1 MERNKAQN
9 TQEAL
14 TRFKREDLRNLLTA
28 ELAKDRN
35 DIDDSL
41 VRQLLGELET
51 RGKDLSFADDETVE
65 SACEKF
71 QLDMEKNSPKR
82 KRWYQR
88 WMLKVASVVLVLGI
102 LFFVLPGFAQADDI
116 QGVLT
121 WWSDSV
127 FQFFKPGEQPL
138 MQEYVYETDHPGLQ
152 KIYDAVTELG
162 VTDPVVPRWM
172 PNGFELISLDV
183 FQLSSDVTF
192 FASMDNGSESILLS
206 VTIHN
211 EDVLLQHE
219 KDKQDMEIWDLAGR
233 EHYVISNLDEVIVTW
248 VVDKIECVIIT
259 GCPKEEVYKIIKS
272 IYISEG

>member
-127 FQFFKPGEQPL
+127 FQIFSPGQYPVV
-138 MQEYVYETDHPGLQ
+138 QEYVFETDHDGLQ
-152 KIYDAVTELG
+152 QIYEAVVEMG
-162 VTDPVVPRWM
+162 IEKPIVPRWL
-172 PNGFELISLDV
+172 PDGFELVELKV
-183 FQLSSDVTF
+183 FQMAEDRSLVARLQSEEEKVLFTLIIHKEEATF
-192 FASMDNGSESILLS
+192 QYEK
-206 VTIHN
+206 N
-211 EDVLLQHE
+211 EENVAFWE
-219 KDKQDMEIWDLAGR
+219 LAGN
-233 EHYVISNLDEVIVTW
+233 EHYVLSNKHEKIVAWMTNG
-248 VVDKIECVIIT
+248 IECTVIT
-259 GCPKEEVYKIIKS
+259 DCPEEEVYRMIKS
-272 IYISEG
+272 IYTSEG